1 MKKTTK
7 KLTIF
12 FGIVCVL
19 FTAAST
25 WYTIT
30 FNDSRLVEPM
40 DFSKYVFQV
49 QDLPMLLSGIFLG
62 LFVLYLFIQLIRAIV
77 IKRFR
82 ESGVKSTRKLNPKL
96 GLLGFCGFFGLMG
109 FWTYSVDKTIFP
121 FAFFM
126 FFGFFGFFY
135 EGKMSDTFMDERYLE
150 NKMKAHFTANKIAL
164 SIIFLSVV
172 ILGRGSLLGNLEYT
186 LIALLII
193 ISLSIALELF
203 LSEYLLYHYDHDL
216 DKQNFQDE
224 E

>member
-12 FGIVCVL
+12 FGIVCAL

-25 WYTIT
+25 WYSIT

-40 DFSKYVFQV
+40 DFSKYIFQV
-49 QDLPMLLSGIFLG
+49 QDLPMLLSGVFLG
-62 LFVLYLFIQLIRAIV
+62 FYVLYLFIQLIRTIV

-82 ESGVKSTRKLNPKL
+82 QADAKSTRKLNPKL
-96 GLLGFCGFFGLMG
+96 GLLGFLGFFGLLG
-109 FWTYSVDKTIFP
+109 FWTYHIDKTIFP
-121 FAFFM
+121 FAFFI

-164 SIIFLSVV
+164 AIIFLAIVT
-172 ILGRGSLLGNLEYT
+172 LGRGSLMGNLEYT